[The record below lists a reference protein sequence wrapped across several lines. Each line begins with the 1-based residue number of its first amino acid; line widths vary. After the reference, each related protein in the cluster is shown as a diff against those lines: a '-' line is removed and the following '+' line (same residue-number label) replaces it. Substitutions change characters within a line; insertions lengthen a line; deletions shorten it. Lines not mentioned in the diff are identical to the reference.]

1 MEQLIQ
7 GLPDDIALECLI
19 RLPYNHLSTA
29 SLVSPPRKLHLQLP
43 LFLRHRKTAGF
54 TTNVIVMAQSPPQ
67 TNTGKAIPLA
77 NSYRLTL
84 FDPDSGSWSE
94 LPSLPG
100 MNRGLPLYCGL
111 VGVGSDLVV
120 IGGYDPETWKS
131 LNAVFIY
138 NVVSATWRRGANIPG
153 VRRSFFGCVSDSDRM
168 VLVAGGHDG
177 DKNALRS
184 SLAYD
189 VAKDE
194 WLPLP
199 DMSMERDGCKV
210 VFQHEKFHVIGGYR
224 TKTLGRFE
232 RSAEAFDVVSWQWE
246 HIKEDLLET
255 STCSRTCVVGDD
267 GKLYMCREGDLVPW
281 FKVAVSVIDSKG
293 PEAYRSQ
300 CIGLVSDDT

>member
-1 MEQLIQ
+1 
-7 GLPDDIALECLI
+7 
-19 RLPYNHLSTA
+19 
-29 SLVSPPRKLHLQLP
+29 
-43 LFLRHRKTAGF
+43 
-54 TTNVIVMAQSPPQ
+54 MAQSPPQ

-293 PEAYRSQ
+293 LEAYWSQ